1 MRLRADG
8 AAIMAVTAR
17 PAASAIAAALAL
29 VAAACG
35 GARSGVPVP
44 RPFPLA
50 SGPLVDARADARP
63 AYPDSAGRWRGA
75 DFLRYLALVEEVET
89 GGDCFARPARGSAV
103 GCYQMTD
110 AALMDAG
117 LKNAD
122 GGWLDNP
129 WGIDSDREFQ
139 RNRRAQDTAMLQ
151 FTARNWLRLEPCVQ
165 DLMGRTVGG
174 VALDQAALVAGAH
187 LLGATGIV
195 RFVRCGLHLR
205 CLPPAVAAGNGGGRN
220 LRASALRRMQ
230 AAHGLRVLAPTAGGA
245 SRCGL
250 ASRISG
256 SPGIPEGPSS
266 RFAGIL
272 ALRSDPPTSPAGRL
286 PAGPLHAV
294 ATNATSS

>member
-1 MRLRADG
+1 MISSARRAQG
-8 AAIMAVTAR
+8 HPGVAGVL
-17 PAASAIAAALAL
+17 ALVSVLPL

-50 SGPLVDARADARP
+50 SGPVVDARADARP

-187 LLGATGIV
+187 LLGVGGLV
-195 RFVRCGLHLR
+195 RFVRCGLHEHCVSPR
-205 CLPPAVAAGNGGGRN
+205 MAALNGGSSR
-220 LRASALRRMQ
+220 LRADAVRRMH
-230 AAHGLRVLAPTAGGA
+230 AAQGLRVLASTAGSGA
-245 SRCGL
+245 RCAL
-250 ASRISG
+250 
-256 SPGIPEGPSS
+256 PG
-266 RFAGIL
+266 
-272 ALRSDPPTSPAGRL
+272 
-286 PAGPLHAV
+286 
-294 ATNATSS
+294 